1 MDFYRLALTDRLT
14 LNHLLHFLLHRTAGY
29 GFSALRLGRRLSA
42 GFALQFFAFFSVGDV
57 LRIHSEIFN
66 PAYLATSFFKP

>member
-1 MDFYRLALTDRLT
+1 MDFYRLALPDRLT
-14 LNHLLHFLLHRTAGY
+14 LHHLLHFLLHRTARD
-29 GFSALRLGRRLSA
+29 GFGALRLGRSLGPSL
-42 GFALQFFAFFSVGDV
+42 ALERFAFFSIGDV